1 MENPDTRGEIFSYLR
16 KKPQLSCFKCK
27 SVLIWDKQICNYH
40 LRSLEKNFTAAY
52 CNSCYFSEFVCTI
65 S

>member
-1 MENPDTRGEIFSYLR
+1 MENPDTRREILSYLR
-16 KKPQLSCFKCK
+16 NKPKLTCFTCK
-27 SVLIWDKQICNYH
+27 TILVWDKKVCNYH

-52 CNSCYFSEFVCTI
+52 CNSCYFRDNYCTI